1 VRISKKVWRPAAV
14 AALVL
19 ASLALIA
26 AAAGGKSELDAVRKA
41 TNQFRDV
48 AKAEAAGYERFLDCF
63 DLPGTG
69 GMGQHYVL
77 LSALD
82 ANLDPLRPEAMVYE
96 VRSGDRLKLGAV
108 EYIVPVDAWSGEDP
122 PELFGQSFL
131 LNQELNVWVLHA
143 WIFKSNP
150 LGTFENYNPK
160 VPMCP

>member
-1 VRISKKVWRPAAV
+1 
-14 AALVL
+14 
-19 ASLALIA
+19 
-26 AAAGGKSELDAVRKA
+26 
-41 TNQFRDV
+41 
-48 AKAEAAGYERFLDCF
+48 
-63 DLPGTG
+63 
-69 GMGQHYVL
+69 
-77 LSALD
+77 
-82 ANLDPLRPEAMVYE
+82 MVYE